1 MSAPSPAHEERV
13 ELLRSIAA
21 LSGYRCDIAIG
32 DALMP
37 DVARMSSTTRGLFV
51 GDAKATETSGCIATS
66 ERLQNYLRP
75 VRAHHYRDRP
85 LLLVVAHGDLHDQ
98 TGWITV
104 LIRALRGGG
113 LGSPDMNGSLVIDE
127 DHVLACAIYG
137 NDERTTSGS

>member
-1 MSAPSPAHEERV
+1 MSAPSTAHDERV

-21 LSGYRCDIAIG
+21 LSGYRCDIPIG

-66 ERLQNYLRP
+66 GRLQNYLRA
-75 VRAHHYRDRP
+75 VSAHHHPDRP
-85 LLLVVAHGDLHDQ
+85 FLLVVAHGDLHNQ
-98 TGWITV
+98 TGWVAT
-104 LIRALRGGG
+104 LSGALRRAG
-113 LGSPDMNGSLVIDE
+113 LGLPDMTGSLVIDE
-127 DHVLACAIYG
+127 EHVLAYASYG